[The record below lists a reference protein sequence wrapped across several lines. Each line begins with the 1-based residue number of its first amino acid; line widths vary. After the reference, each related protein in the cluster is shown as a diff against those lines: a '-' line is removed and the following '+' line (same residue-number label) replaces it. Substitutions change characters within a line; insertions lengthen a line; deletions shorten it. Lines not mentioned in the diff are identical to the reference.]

1 MHRKGIST
9 GIASDILGLIQDIKE
24 GLLRLKQ
31 SLTDPAAAANCIP
44 SIAKAIKNMADVDGY
59 KYVVAFLY
67 VFEDVL
73 GRVRDAELRPKTDL
87 IALLLFCC
95 EHVSGTATQLAHGDE
110 ICLGDLKRNHGLN
123 RQLRAYQRNKFE
135 HSVAT

>member
-9 GIASDILGLIQDIKE
+9 GIASDILGLMQDIKD

-31 SLTDPAAAANCIP
+31 SLTDPAALANTIP
-44 SIAKAIKNMADVDGY
+44 STAQAIKNMADVDGY
-59 KYVVAFLY
+59 KHVVALLY
-67 VFEDVL
+67 MFEDVF
-73 GRVRDAELRPKTDL
+73 GRVRDAELRPKADL

-95 EHVSGTATQLAHGDE
+95 DHVSGMATQLAHGDE
-110 ICLGDLKRNHGLN
+110 IYLGDLKRNHGLN

-135 HSVAT
+135 HSAAT